1 MLKQTVSH
9 YRVIEKLGDGVIG
22 AVYRA
27 EDVRLD
33 RQVALA
39 FLPEELTGDSAAVER
54 FQREA
59 RAAAAISHPNICTVY
74 EIGEFNGSPFLAM
87 ELLEGE
93 TLEKRIGG
101 KPIPADTWLDWAIQI
116 TDGLEAAHERGIV
129 HRDLKST
136 NLFITKAGEAKIL
149 YFGMA
154 KLRPQQKAIAAAA
167 SGNPQPVSQADV
179 GAPLGTPAYIAPEP
193 TRRDG
198 LDLEAD
204 LFSLGMVFYEMAAGK
219 PPFEAASAGRATAD
233 RLHASP
239 EPVARLNPELPDSL
253 ERIITKALD
262 KDPDRQY
269 QTAADLRADL
279 RRAQQ
284 EMDTGQMSR
293 TRLSDLSHLRVKN
306 QRLRGASWLFAIAVC
321 LLVAAAVFLLARP
334 IPPPRALSMSQI
346 THDRL
351 TKVVP
356 FVTDGSQVY
365 FNTGNYIFPEPYQVS
380 AAGGES
386 SPLSIS
392 PKNASLLDMSSD
404 GLRLLVGSDEGPMNG
419 QSPYGL
425 DRLRLWMVPIVKGSP
440 RPLNGLLVD
449 DAAWSPDGR
458 QLVYSNGNDIGI
470 ARSDG
475 TYARKIATLA
485 GTAFSPR
492 WSPDGKKIRFTL
504 GRQSYAVSKYSGA
517 QIGGALWEISS
528 EGQNP
533 HALFPGW
540 RDDQCCGNWTRD
552 GRYFVFQATENNLS
566 SIWAV
571 REQVSLFRRAHH
583 EPMQLTTVP
592 MNTYGPVPS
601 PNGQRL
607 FVGGR
612 QPRIEII
619 RYDTTSKAFSPLLA
633 GISAEGLDFSQD
645 GQWVTYVTYPE
656 GTLWRSTVSGEQRL
670 QLSAGPMHAS
680 LPRWSPD
687 GKHIAFMGYEPGEAQ
702 RIFIVQPDGGAP
714 KQVTNGPD
722 NYDPA
727 WSPDGKSL
735 AFGCNPSQVSAELEI
750 HILNLATGQSS
761 AVPGSK
767 GLYSPRWSPDGR
779 YIAALSTDSRTLF
792 LFDFQSNKWTQ
803 LATASFGYPSWSPD
817 SKYIYFDTLGK
828 GTAFFR
834 LRLRDRKVQRLVDLG
849 DVPRKMG
856 TFGPWAGLA
865 LDSSPLL
872 TRDASFDEIYAL
884 DWEAP

>member
-1 MLKQTVSH
+1 VLKQTVSH
-9 YRVIEKLGDGVIG
+9 YRIIEKLGDGVIG
-22 AVYRA
+22 VVYRA
-27 EDVRLD
+27 EDLKLD
-33 RQVALA
+33 RQVALT

-54 FQREA
+54 FQHEA
-59 RAAAAISHPNICTVY
+59 RAAAAISHPNTCNVY

-101 KPIPADTWLDWAIQI
+101 KPIPADTLLDWAIQI

-129 HRDLKST
+129 HRELTSA
-136 NLFITKAGEAKIL
+136 NLFITQAGEAKIS

-154 KLRPQQKAIAAAA
+154 KLAPKQKVLAAAA
-167 SGNPQPVSQADV
+167 SGNPQGITQADV
-179 GAPLGTPAYIAPEP
+179 GSAMRTPAFIAPEQ
-193 TRRDG
+193 THGDG
-198 LDLEAD
+198 LDLRAD
-204 LFSLGMVFYEMAAGK
+204 LFSLGMVLYEMATGK
-219 PPFEAASAGRATAD
+219 RPFEGPSAGSSTAD
-233 RLHASP
+233 GLHASP
-239 EPVARLNPELPDSL
+239 ESVVHLNPELPDQL
-253 ERIITKALD
+253 KRIITKALE
-262 KDPDRQY
+262 KDSDRRY
-269 QTAADLRADL
+269 QSAADLRADL
-279 RRAQQ
+279 RRAKQ
-284 EMDTGQMSR
+284 EMDTGQIS
-293 TRLSDLSHLRVKN
+293 TTLSDVSPLRVKK
-306 QRLRGASWLFAIAVC
+306 QPLLRANWLFTMAVC

-356 FVTDGSQVY
+356 FVTDGSRVY
-365 FNTGNYIFPEPYQVS
+365 FNTGNYIVPEPYQVS
-380 AAGGES
+380 AEGGES
-386 SPLSIS
+386 FPMAIS
-392 PKNASLLDMSSD
+392 PKNASVLDMSSD

-425 DRLRLWMVPIVKGSP
+425 DRLRLWMVPVSKGSP
-440 RPLNGLLVD
+440 RQLNALLVD
-449 DAAWSPDGR
+449 DAALSPDGR
-458 QLVYSNGNDIGI
+458 QLVYSNGNDIGV

-475 TYARKIATLA
+475 RNARKIATLP

-492 WSPDGKKIRFTL
+492 WSPDGKKIRFTV
-504 GRQSYAVSKYSGA
+504 GRESYAVSKYSGA

-540 RDDQCCGNWTRD
+540 RDEQCCGNWTRD

-566 SIWAV
+566 SIWAM
-571 REQVSLFRRAHH
+571 REQVGLFQKARH
-583 EPMQLTTVP
+583 EPIQLTTAP

-601 PNGQRL
+601 PNGKRL

-619 RYDTTSKAFSPLLA
+619 RYDTTSKAFIPLLA
-633 GISAEGLDFSQD
+633 GISAEGLDFSRD

-656 GTLWRSTVSGEQRL
+656 GTLWRSTVNGEQRL
-670 QLSAGPMHAS
+670 QLSVGPMHAS

-702 RIFIVQPDGGAP
+702 RIFTVQADGGAP

-722 NYDPA
+722 NYDPT
-727 WSPDGKSL
+727 WSPDGKLL
-735 AFGCNPSQVSAELEI
+735 AFGCNPSQGSDELEI
-750 HILNLATGQSS
+750 HILDLATGQSS

-767 GLYSPRWSPDGR
+767 ALYSPRWSPDGH
-779 YIAALSTDSRTLF
+779 YIAALSTDSRTLL
-792 LFDFQSNKWTQ
+792 LFDFQSKTWSQ
-803 LATASFGYPSWSPD
+803 LAKASFGYPSWSRD

-828 GTAFFR
+828 STAFFR
-834 LRLRDRKVQRLVDLG
+834 LRVRDRNLERLVDLN

-865 LDSSPLL
+865 PDSSPLL
-872 TRDASFDEIYAL
+872 TRDASFDELYAL